1 MSFFLLA
8 YLLVVSLFVF
18 FLYLSAI
25 LSPLLFVLFFFF
37 AVLSLL
43 SFKFPH
49 KLRKISAT
57 RSTPLP
63 QVVKRS

>member
-1 MSFFLLA
+1 MSLLLA
-8 YLLVVSLFVF
+8 YLLVVAFFVF

-25 LSPLLFVLFFFF
+25 LSPLCFAFFFF
-37 AVLSLL
+37 ALSLL
-43 SFKFPH
+43 NFEFPH
-49 KLRKISAT
+49 KERFLCAT